1 MKEAC
6 ITMSNLDIESE
17 LKSIIDEYKKSTL
30 RPVIEKALDKAA
42 DHLARVLKEASPVG
56 DDTQHFRDGWAVKRN
71 YRGVRYVGNTK
82 TVPYSEGNR
91 GLRDIPLSSVLEYS
105 PSSKH
110 KGFINRTV
118 NRNAETVTEVFVNEL
133 NKGV

>member
-1 MKEAC
+1 
-6 ITMSNLDIESE
+6 MSSYDIEND

-42 DHLARVLKEASPVG
+42 DHLVQVLKAASPVG
-56 DDTQHFRDGWAVKRN
+56 DDSPHFKDGWAVKRN
-71 YRGVRYVGNTK
+71 YRSVRYVGNTK

-91 GLRDIPLSSVLEYS
+91 GPREIPLSSVLEYS

-110 KGFINRTV
+110 KGFINRAV
-118 NRNAETVTEVFVNEL
+118 NRSAEAVREVFSNEL
-133 NKGV
+133 EKGA